1 MSTLPAWESA
11 ILQGI
16 TFQLSPEDIEHFLQS
31 HRSHDAAPVQLVSDG
46 SQKGPAMSFGWIFGT
61 SDGTILAEHAGPAF
75 GTPTSHRAEG
85 WGMLSGARFLLH
97 LCRYRRIPL
106 PQHLHIESV
115 SDNAGLITR
124 MQNRRTY
131 VTVFANATLE
141 PDWDITEQ
149 IHASFEDIQPV
160 THKYAWER
168 GHQDDTTPYHQLC
181 QTAKYNVRADA
192 LANEFMQQDSKGHPL
207 SPLLP
212 AAKCQFIIEDYTV
225 EGNYTNIIRRLA
237 TESDYF
243 HFLQQ
248 KHGWTCSVTADVD
261 CPPLDLQPIS
271 TQPPTI
277 ISSKWYIIYFQLAST
292 NPASRNTS
300 TLYATTATRLNP
312 STIFYDATIPS
323 QRNFEPP

>member
-1 MSTLPAWESA
+1 
-11 ILQGI
+11 
-16 TFQLSPEDIEHFLQS
+16 
-31 HRSHDAAPVQLVSDG
+31 
-46 SQKGPAMSFGWIFGT
+46 MSFGWIFGT

-168 GHQDDTTPYHQLC
+168 GHQDNTT
-181 QTAKYNVRADA
+181 
-192 LANEFMQQDSKGHPL
+192 
-207 SPLLP
+207 
-212 AAKCQFIIEDYTV
+212 
-225 EGNYTNIIRRLA
+225 NYTTNYPKSPNTTFVPTPSPTSLCNKIPRVIPCHP
-237 TESDYF
+237 F
-243 HFLQQ
+243 FQQ
-248 KHGWTCSVTADVD
+248 PNVALS
-261 CPPLDLQPIS
+261 
-271 TQPPTI
+271 
-277 ISSKWYIIYFQLAST
+277 
-292 NPASRNTS
+292 
-300 TLYATTATRLNP
+300 
-312 STIFYDATIPS
+312 
-323 QRNFEPP
+323 